1 MKYVKNYDY
10 PGDYFLMK
18 NKKVAYYIAFI
29 LAFVLIYSLATA
41 TYFICMYRSAAF
53 NFNVDIFFDSYF
65 YLLNIPGILA
75 VSLFMKGHYTK
86 SRMLVAYTVSL
97 LSIILIAFLLF
108 LPISNTI
115 VMVILIIE
123 FVLFGCT
130 QGCYIFL
137 MTMFCPKEK
146 RSLFFGIAAA
156 ISVVINSLLPYIQE
170 GSFVQSLPAL
180 IVYLIAGILGCGLL
194 AFTFKKLLTTEVIE
208 NESISED
215 SHSPQQWKGKVFFTA
230 CIFIAL
236 SWAIQSLGFF
246 FPYNSSKILGISNE
260 TLRITN
266 VFGLLL
272 GGYITNRNK
281 KISAITCLIILATPM
296 LYIILQAQAGITLLV
311 FLLSYFFTGVLSV
324 YRFGITS
331 DMSDAVNAKG
341 LPMTFLC
348 TFGLVFGRLGE
359 GIGGFMGIKLSQNQL
374 ILISVTCFVLVI
386 ATAFFI
392 FHYLTSFIPV
402 PQVVQNHEDR
412 MTAFKVKY
420 DISTREMDVLELLIE
435 GKSNAEIADR
445 LYVSENTVRFH
456 VSNILK
462 KTGCKSRKDV
472 SSLYFLSCQK
482 D

>member
-1 MKYVKNYDY
+1 
-10 PGDYFLMK
+10 MK
-18 NKKVAYYIAFI
+18 NRKIVYYIAII

-53 NFNVDIFFDSYF
+53 NLNVDIFFDSYF

-75 VSLFMKGHYTK
+75 VSLFMKGHYSK
-86 SRMLVAYTVSL
+86 SRMLVAYTASL

-156 ISVVINSLLPYIQE
+156 IAVVINSLLPYIQE

-331 DMSDAVNAKG
+331 DMSDSINKEG

-402 PQVVQNHEDR
+402 SLVVQNHEDK
-412 MTAFKVKY
+412 MTALKVKY
-420 DISTREMDVLELLIE
+420 GISTREMDVLELLIE

-472 SSLYFLSCQK
+472 SSLYFLS
-482 D
+482 

>member
-1 MKYVKNYDY
+1 
-10 PGDYFLMK
+10 MK
-18 NKKVAYYIAFI
+18 NKKTAYCISII

-41 TYFICMYRSAAF
+41 TYFLCMYKSAAL

-65 YLLNIPGILA
+65 YLFNIPGILA
-75 VSLFMKGHYTK
+75 VSFFMKDHYDK
-86 SRMLVAYTVSL
+86 SRMLVAYSVSL

-108 LPISNTI
+108 LPISNI
-115 VMVILIIE
+115 LFVIILIIE

-137 MTMFCPKEK
+137 MTIFCPREK

-156 ISVVINSLLPYIQE
+156 IAVVINSLLPYIQY
-170 GSFVQSLPAL
+170 GDFVQSLPAL
-180 IVYLIAGILGCGLL
+180 IIYLIVGILSCSLL
-194 AFTFKKLLTTEVIE
+194 AFTFKKLLPSEEIE
-208 NESISED
+208 NESVSED
-215 SHSPQQWKGKVFFTA
+215 THSPKQWKGKVFFTA

-272 GGYITNRNK
+272 GGYLTGRNK
-281 KISAITCLIILATPM
+281 RISAITCLIILATPM
-296 LYIILQAQAGITLLV
+296 LYIILQTQAGITLLV

-324 YRFGITS
+324 YRFGIIS
-331 DMSDAVNAKG
+331 DMSDSVNAKG

-359 GIGGFMGIKLSQNQL
+359 GIGGFMGIMLSQNQL

-402 PQVVQNHEDR
+402 PQIVQNHEDK

-420 DISTREMDVLELLIE
+420 GISTREMDVLELLIE

-472 SSLYFLSCQK
+472 SSLFFLFCQN

>member
-1 MKYVKNYDY
+1 
-10 PGDYFLMK
+10 MK
-18 NKKVAYYIAFI
+18 NRKAAYYVAII
-29 LAFVLIYSLATA
+29 LSFVLIYSLATA
-41 TYFICMYRSAAF
+41 TYFICMYQSAAF
-53 NFNVDIFFDSYF
+53 NFNVDVFFDSYF

-86 SRMLVAYTVSL
+86 SRMLVAYTASL

-115 VMVILIIE
+115 FMIILIIE

-130 QGCYIFL
+130 QGCYVFL
-137 MTMFCPKEK
+137 MTIFCPKEK

-156 ISVVINSLLPYIQE
+156 IAVVINSLLPYIQE

-180 IVYLIAGILGCGLL
+180 IVYLIVGILGCGLL
-194 AFTFKKLLTTEVIE
+194 AFTFKKLLTTEIIE
-208 NESISED
+208 NEPVSED
-215 SHSPQQWKGKVFFTA
+215 SHSPQQWKWKVFFTA

-331 DMSDAVNAKG
+331 DMSDSINKEG

-348 TFGLVFGRLGE
+348 TFGLVFGRFGE

-402 PQVVQNHEDR
+402 SLVVQNHEDK

-420 DISTREMDVLELLIE
+420 GISTREMDVLELLID

-472 SSLYFLSCQK
+472 SSLFFLSSSEQV
-482 D
+482 

>member
-1 MKYVKNYDY
+1 
-10 PGDYFLMK
+10 MK
-18 NKKVAYYIAFI
+18 NKKSAYYVAIIISFI
-29 LAFVLIYSLATA
+29 LIYALATG
-41 TYFICMYRSAAF
+41 TYFLCMYRSATF

-75 VSLFMKGHYTK
+75 VSFFLRNHYTK
-86 SRMLVAYTVSL
+86 SRMLIAYSVSL
-97 LSIILIAFLLF
+97 LSIILVAFLLF
-108 LPISNTI
+108 LPISDK
-115 VMVILIIE
+115 MFMAILIIE
-123 FVLFGCT
+123 FILFGCT
-130 QGCYIFL
+130 QGCYVFL

-156 ISVVINSLLPYIQE
+156 IAVIINSLLPYIQN
-170 GSFVQSLPAL
+170 GAFVQSLPAL
-180 IVYLIAGILGCGLL
+180 IIYLIVGILSCILL
-194 AFTFKKLLTTEVIE
+194 AFALKKLLPTEIFE
-208 NESISED
+208 NESASND
-215 SHSPQQWKGKVFFTA
+215 THSPQQWKAKVFFTA
-230 CIFIAL
+230 CIFITL

-260 TLRITN
+260 SLRITN

-272 GGYITNRNK
+272 GAYITNRNK

-296 LYIILQAQAGITLLV
+296 LYIILQAEARITLLV
-311 FLLSYFFTGVLSV
+311 FMLSYFFTGVLSV

-331 DMSDAVNAKG
+331 DMSDSVNAKG

-348 TFGLVFGRLGE
+348 TFGLIFGRLGE
-359 GIGGFMGIKLSQNQL
+359 GLGGYMGIILSQNQL

-402 PQVVQNHEDR
+402 PQVVQNHEDK
-412 MTAFKVKY
+412 MTAFKIKY
-420 DISTREMDVLELLIE
+420 NISTREMDVLELLIE

-462 KTGCKSRKDV
+462 KTECKGRKEV
-472 SSLYFLSCQK
+472 SSLFFLDQG
-482 D
+482 

>member
-1 MKYVKNYDY
+1 
-10 PGDYFLMK
+10 MK
-18 NKKVAYYIAFI
+18 NRKVVYYIAII

-41 TYFICMYRSAAF
+41 TYFICMYRSVAF

-75 VSLFMKGHYTK
+75 VSLFMKGHYSK
-86 SRMLVAYTVSL
+86 SRMLVAYTASL

-272 GGYITNRNK
+272 GGHITNRSK

-374 ILISVTCFVLVI
+374 VLISVTCFVLVI